1 MSDLHYVSTQ
11 FVESGDKLNNNDT
24 ATAATKTSKRG
35 PYKSGIERQ
44 KQILDEATQL
54 LIEEGYHNFSIRKVA
69 KRVGLSAGN
78 IQHYFPTR
86 DKLVSEMLESI
97 IENYFVEFDRMEQS
111 IESPKQ
117 YLFNIIQHVI
127 RDLTTEFTTVFFPEL
142 WSLANHEPEF
152 DQLVE
157 NMYVRYRTVYKT
169 IALQINP
176 ELSEKQA
183 ENLALFLSSSIE
195 GHTMFIGHNKTH
207 TDSCEAIVQMTYRM
221 AITMIE
227 SGDIPGWLNDHKMVH
242 LYYFGDHVQLLH

>member
-1 MSDLHYVSTQ
+1 MSN
-11 FVESGDKLNNNDT
+11 ESNT
-24 ATAATKTSKRG
+24 ATTAKPGKRG

-44 KQILDEATQL
+44 KQILEEATQL

-86 DKLVSEMLESI
+86 DKLVSDMLESI
-97 IENYFVEFDRMEQS
+97 IANYFVEFDR
-111 IESPKQ
+111 IEEGTSSPKQ
-117 YLFNIIQHVI
+117 YLFKIIQHVVN
-127 RDLTTEFTTVFFPEL
+127 DLTSEFTTVFFPEL

-157 NMYVRYRTVYKT
+157 NMYQRYREVYKT

-183 ENLALFLSSSIE
+183 ENFALFLSSSIE
-195 GHTMFIGHNKTH
+195 GHTMFIGHNKAHTH
-207 TDSCEAIVQMTYRM
+207 SCDSIIQMAYNM
-221 AITMIE
+221 SITMIE
-227 SGDIPGWLNDHKMVH
+227 SGDIPE
-242 LYYFGDHVQLLH
+242 